1 MLIISVITFLAFSLI
16 LFIIGC
22 LFFRKQSKEFFK
34 ENNYLKNRITHL
46 NEKARIIDGID
57 FLNKE
62 TSNHKDLCNSIR
74 IISNSECVI
83 ITEMDKMNGSFKP
96 KAYSS
101 SKELNL
107 ESFNSEFNQDNTLAI
122 ITGSTGNS
130 KIYDKIKDSDL
141 FPNWFNE
148 IKFKYVIAIPMLNR
162 IETHACVYVFFDGHQ
177 EFNLL
182 EYKLESIGKLI
193 SFYNRIKLGN
203 SETNKDNITFNN
215 VFLNEPNKSEEASF
229 FELDDNLE
237 LLKFK
242 DKEISLS
249 NSEYLI
255 IKNLIQK
262 NGQVLLYEE
271 IEKILWPDNQNI
283 NKSAMRLHIFRVRE
297 KANDLTN
304 NLDIIK
310 TSRGKGVFLDI
321 NIL

>member
-1 MLIISVITFLAFSLI
+1 MLIISVITFLASFLI
-16 LFIIGC
+16 LVIIGF
-22 LFFRKQSKEFFK
+22 LFFRNQSIKFSK
-34 ENNYLKNRITHL
+34 ENNYLKNKILHL
-46 NEKARIIDGID
+46 NEKTRIIDGID

-96 KAYSS
+96 KTYSS
-101 SKELNL
+101 SEELNL

-122 ITGSTGNS
+122 IAGSTGNS

-141 FPNWFNE
+141 FPNWFSE

-162 IETHACVYVFFDGHQ
+162 LETNACVYVFFDGHQ
-177 EFNLL
+177 EFKLL

-193 SFYNRIKLGN
+193 SFYNRIKSGN
-203 SETNKDNITFNN
+203 LETNKENIPFSN
-215 VFLNEPNKSEEASF
+215 VFSNKQKKSEEASF

-271 IEKILWPDNQNI
+271 IEKILWPYNQNI
-283 NKSAMRLHIFRVRE
+283 NKSAMRLHIFRIRE
-297 KANDLTN
+297 KANNLTN

>member
-34 ENNYLKNRITHL
+34 ENNYLKNRIIHL
-46 NEKARIIDGID
+46 NEKTRIIDGID

-101 SKELNL
+101 SEELNL

-177 EFNLL
+177 EFNLI

-203 SETNKDNITFNN
+203 SETNKDNITFSN

>member
-34 ENNYLKNRITHL
+34 ENNYLKNRIIHL

-148 IKFKYVIAIPMLNR
+148 IKFKYVIAIPMINR

-203 SETNKDNITFNN
+203 SETNKDNITFSN

>member
-34 ENNYLKNRITHL
+34 ENNYLKNRIIHL
-46 NEKARIIDGID
+46 NEKTRIIDGID

-203 SETNKDNITFNN
+203 SETNKDNITFSN

>member
-1 MLIISVITFLAFSLI
+1 MLIISVITFLVFSLT
-16 LFIIGC
+16 LFIFGC
-22 LFFRKQSKEFFK
+22 LFFRNQSAKFFK
-34 ENNYLKNRITHL
+34 ENTYLKNRIIHL
-46 NEKARIIDGID
+46 TEKTRIIDGID

-74 IISNSECVI
+74 IISNSENVI

-203 SETNKDNITFNN
+203 PETNKDNITFSN
-215 VFLNEPNKSEEASF
+215 VFLNEPNKSEESSF

-297 KANDLTN
+297 KAKDLTN

>member
-34 ENNYLKNRITHL
+34 ENNYLKNRIIHL

-203 SETNKDNITFNN
+203 SETNKDNITFSN
-215 VFLNEPNKSEEASF
+215 VLLNEPNKTEEASF

-283 NKSAMRLHIFRVRE
+283 NKSAMRLHIFRIRE

>member
-16 LFIIGC
+16 LFIIGY

-34 ENNYLKNRITHL
+34 ENNYLKNRIIHL

-74 IISNSECVI
+74 IISNSENVI

-177 EFNLL
+177 EFNLI

-203 SETNKDNITFNN
+203 SEINKDNITFSN

>member
-22 LFFRKQSKEFFK
+22 LFFRKQSKKFFK
-34 ENNYLKNRITHL
+34 ENNYLKNRIIHL

-74 IISNSECVI
+74 IISNSENVI

-203 SETNKDNITFNN
+203 SETNKDNITFSN

>member
-74 IISNSECVI
+74 IISNSENVI

-203 SETNKDNITFNN
+203 SETNKDNITFSN

>member
-16 LFIIGC
+16 LFIIGY

-34 ENNYLKNRITHL
+34 ENNYLKNRIIHL

-74 IISNSECVI
+74 IISNSENVI

-177 EFNLL
+177 EFNLI

>member
-1 MLIISVITFLAFSLI
+1 MLIISVITFLASFLI
-16 LFIIGC
+16 LFIIGL
-22 LFFRKQSKEFFK
+22 LFFRNQSIKFSK
-34 ENNYLKNRITHL
+34 ENNYLKNRIIHL
-46 NEKARIIDGID
+46 NEKARIIGGID
-57 FLNKE
+57 YLNKE
-62 TSNHKDLCNSIR
+62 TSNLKDLCNAIR
-74 IISNSECVI
+74 IISNSVCVI

-96 KAYSS
+96 KTYSS
-101 SKELNL
+101 SEELNL

-141 FPNWFNE
+141 FPNWFSE
-148 IKFKYVIAIPMLNR
+148 IKFKYVIAIPMINR
-162 IETHACVYVFFDGHQ
+162 LETNACVYVFFDGHQ

-193 SFYNRIKLGN
+193 SFYNRIKFGN
-203 SETNKDNITFNN
+203 LETNKDNILFSN
-215 VFLNEPNKSEEASF
+215 VFSNEQKKSEEASF

-262 NGQVLLYEE
+262 NGEVLLYEE

-283 NKSAMRLHIFRVRE
+283 NKSAMRLHIIRVRE
-297 KANDLTN
+297 KANNLTN

>member
-34 ENNYLKNRITHL
+34 ENNYLKNRIIHL

-203 SETNKDNITFNN
+203 SETNKDNITFSN

-271 IEKILWPDNQNI
+271 IEKILWPDNQ
-283 NKSAMRLHIFRVRE
+283 
-297 KANDLTN
+297 T
-304 NLDIIK
+304 
-310 TSRGKGVFLDI
+310 
-321 NIL
+321 

>member
-34 ENNYLKNRITHL
+34 ENNYLKNRIIHL

-203 SETNKDNITFNN
+203 SETNKDNITFSN

>member
-34 ENNYLKNRITHL
+34 ENNYLKNRIIHL
-46 NEKARIIDGID
+46 NEKTRIIDGID

-203 SETNKDNITFNN
+203 SETNKDNITFSN
-215 VFLNEPNKSEEASF
+215 VLLNEPNKTEEASF

>member
-22 LFFRKQSKEFFK
+22 LFFRKQSKKFFK
-34 ENNYLKNRITHL
+34 ENNYLKNRIIHL

-203 SETNKDNITFNN
+203 SETNKDNITFSN

>member
-16 LFIIGC
+16 LFIIGS

-34 ENNYLKNRITHL
+34 ENNYLKNRIIHL

-177 EFNLL
+177 EFNLI

>member
-34 ENNYLKNRITHL
+34 ENNYLKNRIIHL

-148 IKFKYVIAIPMLNR
+148 IKFKYVIAIPMINR

-203 SETNKDNITFNN
+203 SEINKDNITFSN

>member
-1 MLIISVITFLAFSLI
+1 MIIISVITFLAFSLI

-34 ENNYLKNRITHL
+34 ENNYLKNRIIHL

-203 SETNKDNITFNN
+203 SETNKDNITFSN

>member
-1 MLIISVITFLAFSLI
+1 MLIISVITFLAFFLI

-34 ENNYLKNRITHL
+34 ENNYLKNRIIHL

>member
-1 MLIISVITFLAFSLI
+1 
-16 LFIIGC
+16 
-22 LFFRKQSKEFFK
+22 
-34 ENNYLKNRITHL
+34 
-46 NEKARIIDGID
+46 
-57 FLNKE
+57 
-62 TSNHKDLCNSIR
+62 
-74 IISNSECVI
+74 
-83 ITEMDKMNGSFKP
+83 
-96 KAYSS
+96 
-101 SKELNL
+101 
-107 ESFNSEFNQDNTLAI
+107 
-122 ITGSTGNS
+122 
-130 KIYDKIKDSDL
+130 
-141 FPNWFNE
+141 
-148 IKFKYVIAIPMLNR
+148 
-162 IETHACVYVFFDGHQ
+162 
-177 EFNLL
+177 
-182 EYKLESIGKLI
+182 
-193 SFYNRIKLGN
+193 
-203 SETNKDNITFNN
+203 
-215 VFLNEPNKSEEASF
+215 LNEPNKTEEASF

>member
-1 MLIISVITFLAFSLI
+1 MLIISVITFLVFSLI
-16 LFIIGC
+16 LFIFGC
-22 LFFRKQSKEFFK
+22 LFFRNQSAKFFK
-34 ENNYLKNRITHL
+34 ENTYLKNRIIHL
-46 NEKARIIDGID
+46 TEKTRIIDGID

-74 IISNSECVI
+74 IISNSENVI

-148 IKFKYVIAIPMLNR
+148 IKFKYVIAIPMINR

-203 SETNKDNITFNN
+203 SEINKDNITFSN

>member
-34 ENNYLKNRITHL
+34 ENNYLKNRIIHL

-74 IISNSECVI
+74 IISNSENVI

-148 IKFKYVIAIPMLNR
+148 IKFRYVIAIPMLNR

-203 SETNKDNITFNN
+203 SETNKDNITFSN

>member
-34 ENNYLKNRITHL
+34 ENNYLKNRIIHL

-122 ITGSTGNS
+122 ITGSTGHS

-162 IETHACVYVFFDGHQ
+162 LETTACVYVFFDGHQ

-203 SETNKDNITFNN
+203 LETNKNN
-215 VFLNEPNKSEEASF
+215 VSFSNVFSNEQKKSKESSLF
-229 FELDDNLE
+229 KLDDNLE

-283 NKSAMRLHIFRVRE
+283 NKSAMRLHIFRIRE
-297 KANDLTN
+297 KANGLTN

>member
-34 ENNYLKNRITHL
+34 ENNYLKNRIIHL

-177 EFNLL
+177 EFNLI

>member
-34 ENNYLKNRITHL
+34 ENNYLKNRIIHL

-148 IKFKYVIAIPMLNR
+148 IKFKYVIAIPMINR

-177 EFNLL
+177 EFNLI

>member
-34 ENNYLKNRITHL
+34 ENNYLKNRIIHL

-177 EFNLL
+177 EFNLI

-203 SETNKDNITFNN
+203 SETNKDNITFSN

>member
-1 MLIISVITFLAFSLI
+1 MLIISVITFLASFLI
-16 LFIIGC
+16 LFIIGF
-22 LFFRKQSKEFFK
+22 LFFRNQSIKFSKE
-34 ENNYLKNRITHL
+34 NDYLKNRIIDL
-46 NEKARIIDGID
+46 NEKTRIIDGID

-96 KAYSS
+96 KTYSS
-101 SKELNL
+101 SEELNL

-122 ITGSTGNS
+122 IAGSTGNS
-130 KIYDKIKDSDL
+130 KIYNKITDSDL
-141 FPNWFNE
+141 FPNWFRE

-162 IETHACVYVFFDGHQ
+162 LETNACVYAFFDGDH
-177 EFNLL
+177 EFKLI

-193 SFYNRIKLGN
+193 SFYNRIKSGN
-203 SETNKDNITFNN
+203 LETNKENIPFSN
-215 VFLNEPNKSEEASF
+215 VFSNKQKKSEEASF

-283 NKSAMRLHIFRVRE
+283 NKSAMRLHIFRIRE
-297 KANDLTN
+297 KANNLTN

>member
-203 SETNKDNITFNN
+203 SETNKDNITFSN

>member
-34 ENNYLKNRITHL
+34 ENNYLKNRIIHL
-46 NEKARIIDGID
+46 NEKTRIIDGID

-177 EFNLL
+177 EFNLI

>member
-34 ENNYLKNRITHL
+34 ENNYLKNRIIHL

-310 TSRGKGVFLDI
+310 NNVEKEIFLF
-321 NIL
+321 LT

>member
-1 MLIISVITFLAFSLI
+1 
-16 LFIIGC
+16 
-22 LFFRKQSKEFFK
+22 
-34 ENNYLKNRITHL
+34 
-46 NEKARIIDGID
+46 
-57 FLNKE
+57 
-62 TSNHKDLCNSIR
+62 
-74 IISNSECVI
+74 
-83 ITEMDKMNGSFKP
+83 MDKMNGSFKP

-177 EFNLL
+177 EFNLI

-203 SETNKDNITFNN
+203 SDTNKDNITFNN

-262 NGQVLLYEE
+262 NGQVLLNEE